1 MPKTKKEKNWK
12 KDILILLS
20 HVHIE
25 LYWLKIVISKSF
37 SCYLPIIEE
46 SIDILTLIIIH
57 YWDFEWG
64 SLLSFVSLCWE
75 SRVDWWA
82 FIMIISFSRGVLFR
96 CIFFS
101 LVNTLCFFL
110 LWSFW
115 FFSIIYESLS
125 IHYSSLIN
133 HLHICVNCFDYDKNW
148 WYSCFYYLWRMKS
161 SHLCSESQFDYL
173 FFIRLIYQYHS
184 LFALLLFVFQ
194 IWMCLELIH
203 HQ

>member
-37 SCYLPIIEE
+37 SCYLHIFNE

-64 SLLSFVSLCWE
+64 NLIFFISLCWE
-75 SRVDWWA
+75 SQVDWWV
-82 FIMIISFSRGVLFR
+82 FIVIISFSRGVFFVIILI
-96 CIFFS
+96 IF
-101 LVNTLCFFL
+101 
-110 LWSFW
+110 
-115 FFSIIYESLS
+115 
-125 IHYSSLIN
+125 N
-133 HLHICVNCFDYDKNW
+133 HLWIIINSLFLSHQSFAYLCQLFWLWQELMIFL
-148 WYSCFYYLWRMKS
+148 FYYPWRMKS
-161 SHLCSESQFDYL
+161 FHLCSESQFDYL
-173 FFIRLIYQYHS
+173 FWILIYQCHS
-184 LFALLLFVFQ
+184 RFALLLFVFQ
-194 IWMCLELIH
+194 IWMCLKSIH